1 MQLNADYM
9 ESGNYIKK
17 TYLGERGVANILIS
31 SNINGEFSICL
42 EDEQNGV
49 KSSWEMIMCEEDAK
63 KVALRLAKITGIVPL
78 DEQLNQL
85 VLRARDDA
93 ELEQLKEAWSKG
105 TINFTPIVAYPSTP
119 KGEWQQSPETEVI
132 CGIEVE
138 AIFREWF
145 CPFCKTEAFYDDC
158 HGYILSKFCPECG
171 ADLRG
176 TKNE

>member
-1 MQLNADYM
+1 M
-9 ESGNYIKK
+9 
-17 TYLGERGVANILIS
+17 
-31 SNINGEFSICL
+31 
-42 EDEQNGV
+42 
-49 KSSWEMIMCEEDAK
+49 
-63 KVALRLAKITGIVPL
+63 
-78 DEQLNQL
+78 

-93 ELEQLKEAWSKG
+93 ELEQLKEAWGKG

-119 KGEWQQSPETEVI
+119 KGEWQQSSETEVI

-158 HGYILSKFCPECG
+158 HGYVLSKFCPECG

-176 TKNE
+176 TKNG